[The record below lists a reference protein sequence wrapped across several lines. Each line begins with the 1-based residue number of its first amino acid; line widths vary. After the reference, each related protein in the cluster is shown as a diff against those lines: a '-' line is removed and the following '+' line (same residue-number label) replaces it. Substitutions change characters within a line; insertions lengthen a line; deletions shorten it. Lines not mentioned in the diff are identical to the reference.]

1 MKKKAFMKE
10 QTLKKI
16 NRSVF
21 LLFLADLLSLL
32 GYEQARQ
39 HQQTTFTC
47 DRTLFYWFYLFPL
60 AFLLGGYLLGQLIL
74 RKSGLFLLPKTEKV
88 LFFCITSLLTVYF
101 AISVLLTVDHFLP
114 FLPRHITTALY
125 YPTMIVFT
133 KCLLVFL
140 VFGIL
145 LSLCVCSHNKRE
157 D

>member
-1 MKKKAFMKE
+1 MKE

-74 RKSGLFLLPKTEKV
+74 RKSGLSLLPKTEKV
-88 LFFCITSLLTVYF
+88 LFFCITALLTVYF
-101 AISVLLTVDHFLP
+101 AISVLLTVNHFLP
-114 FLPRHITTALY
+114 FLPQHITTALY

-145 LSLCVCSHNKRE
+145 LSLCICSHNKRE